1 MIVPQRNLCGYPQGT
16 RKDKLYFVWHKLQAV
31 TAYSHG
37 YKESFG
43 DVLLT
48 PWSFYRTVEYEGF
61 HRIPLIALS
70 DEEEELLNQLMP
82 GVKEWPPC
90 VPTK

>member
-1 MIVPQRNLCGYPQGT
+1 MIVPQRNICSSP
-16 RKDKLYFVWHKLQAV
+16 KDVPGWRLYFVWHRLQAV
-31 TAYSHG
+31 STYTHG
-37 YKESFG
+37 YKASYG

-48 PWSFYRTVEYEGF
+48 PWSFYRTVEHHGK
-61 HRIPLIALS
+61 HCVPMIALS
-70 DEEEELLNQLMP
+70 DEEEELLNQLLP

>member
-1 MIVPQRNLCGYPQGT
+1 MIVPQRNLCCPPQGT
-16 RKDKLYFVWHKLQAV
+16 DRNKLYFVWSRLQAV
-31 TAYSHG
+31 SAYSHG

-48 PWSFYRTVEYEGF
+48 PWSFYRTVEFQGR
-61 HRIPLIALS
+61 HCVPMIALS
-70 DEEEELLNQLMP
+70 DEEEELLNQLIP